1 MSEVIDKSKYTPMM
15 RQYLTIKEHYPDTIV
30 LYRVG
35 DFYETF
41 FNDAKICSKELEL
54 VLTKKD
60 AGIKNEPVPMAG
72 VPHHAIDNYI
82 ERLSEKGY
90 RIAIVDQMEDPVAGK
105 IVEREVTTVV
115 TPGTN
120 IDTNYLN
127 EKANNYIAALTK
139 TTNNY
144 LLSYVD
150 ISTGDANIFEYA
162 LVDTLIINELKKLHV
177 KEIIL
182 DKNISKK
189 LRDHIKN
196 ILHILISEVKINEL
210 DNYMEHLYKHLSC
223 DEQKNAIQI
232 LNYIVETQRRT
243 LVHLKPFVKQIS
255 NDYLRLDY
263 NTIYNLELLNPIRN
277 NESDYSLFNL
287 LDHCSTAM
295 GSRLLKRSIIYPL
308 NDLKKINYRLDI
320 ISDLL
325 KNYLY
330 LDDLKKHLNEIYDL
344 ERIIGRISYGNL
356 TPKDLLQL
364 KNSLVNI
371 PLIKATLKKMKANLL
386 HDYVLKLADFTSL
399 TDLIERAIKEDAP
412 FILRD
417 GGFIKEGYSKE
428 LDELKNINQTNKEY
442 LLKLEAKEKER
453 TGIKTLKVQ
462 YNRVF
467 GYYIEVSKG
476 SLDLIKD
483 EYGYIRK
490 QTTVNSE
497 RFITQELKERETQIL
512 NSKENAILLEHKLLD
527 EIKEECKK
535 NLNEI
540 QTNANLISELD
551 MLLSLAIVAKCNHYV
566 RPAFNI
572 YGEVEIING
581 RHPVVEANLKEAFIP
596 NDWKM
601 NKMENLLLITGP
613 NMGGKSTYM
622 RQNALIVIMAQM
634 GSFVP
639 CEYCNIPIFDQIFTR
654 IGASDNIAS
663 GDSTFMVEMK
673 EVNFALR
680 NATFNSLI
688 LFDEVGRGTS
698 TFDGMALAQAIIEYL
713 VNNVCCKT
721 LFSTHYHELTTLDQT
736 INNLKNIH
744 VSAIDNVDNL
754 IFMHKVEDG
763 AIDKSFGVNVAKLA
777 KLPDELIYRANDL
790 VEKINN
796 TNKIDTE
803 ILSIENYQKPKII
816 DLRNPLETKVIDE
829 LKNIKIDELKPL
841 DALLLIQKLKDQLGE
856 DDE

>member
-90 RIAIVDQMEDPVAGK
+90 RIAIVDQMEDPTAGK
-105 IVEREVTTVV
+105 IVEREVTKVV

-127 EKANNYIAALTK
+127 EKTNNYIAALTE

-150 ISTGDANIFEYA
+150 ISTGDANISEYA

-364 KNSLVNI
+364 KNSLANI

-386 HDYVLKLADFTSL
+386 HDYVVKLADFTSL

-417 GGFIKEGYSKE
+417 GGFIKEGYSQE

-551 MLLSLAIVAKCNHYV
+551 MLLSLAIVAKENHYV

-622 RQNALIVIMAQM
+622 RQNAIIVIMAQM

-744 VSAIDNVDNL
+744 VSAIDNGDNL

-816 DLRNPLETKVIDE
+816 DIRNPLETKVIDE
-829 LKNIKIDELKPL
+829 LKNTKIDELKPL

>member
-90 RIAIVDQMEDPVAGK
+90 RIAIVDQMEDPAAGK
-105 IVEREVTTVV
+105 IVEREVTKVV

-127 EKANNYIAALTK
+127 EKANNYIATLTK

-150 ISTGDANIFEYA
+150 ISTGDAIISEYA

-196 ILHILISEVKINEL
+196 ILHILISEVKINVL

-330 LDDLKKHLNEIYDL
+330 LDDLKKNLNEIYDL

-364 KNSLVNI
+364 KNSLANI

-412 FILRD
+412 FILRE

-551 MLLSLAIVAKCNHYV
+551 MLLSLAIVAKDNHYV

-622 RQNALIVIMAQM
+622 RQNAIIVIMAQM

-744 VSAIDNVDNL
+744 VSAIDNGDNL

-829 LKNIKIDELKPL
+829 LKNTKIDELKPL